1 MTTPF
6 ESLDEA
12 FNTTSEEVS
21 SEIVPVEEDTISINK
36 AAASQKKEDRADDYE
51 FARKNLKDMVDKMQA
66 TLEGAMQVAS
76 ESDHPRAY
84 EVVFQGAKHTAD
96 ILDKIHQLHKRE
108 KELDREDPVAQQ
120 GQTNNGTVNNVFM
133 TGSTADLLKMLKESQ
148 EEDK

>member
-21 SEIVPVEEDTISINK
+21 AEIVPTEESVEIEKK
-36 AAASQKKEDRADDYE
+36 AAASQKKEDRAEDYE
-51 FARKNLKDMVDKMQA
+51 FARENLKGMVEKMQA
-66 TLEGAMQVAS
+66 TLDGAMQVAS

-133 TGSTADLLKMLKESQ
+133 TGSTADLLKMLKETKDS
-148 EEDK
+148 DK

>member
-6 ESLDEA
+6 ESLDET
-12 FNTTSEEVS
+12 FNTTSEGVS
-21 SEIVPVEEDTISINK
+21 SEIVPVEEDAISSTK
-36 AAASQKKEDRADDYE
+36 SAASQKKEDRAEDYE
-51 FARKNLKDMVDKMQA
+51 FARENLKDMVDKMQA
-66 TLEGAMQVAS
+66 TLECAMQVAS

-108 KELDREDPVAQQ
+108 KELDKEDPVAQQ

-148 EEDK
+148 QEDK

>member
-21 SEIVPVEEDTISINK
+21 SEIVPTEDAVEIEK
-36 AAASQKKEDRADDYE
+36 RAAASQKKEDRAEDYE
-51 FARKNLKDMVDKMQA
+51 FARENLKDMVEKMQA
-66 TLEGAMQVAS
+66 TLDGAMQVAS

-108 KELDREDPVAQQ
+108 KDLDREDPVAQQ

-133 TGSTADLLKMLKESQ
+133 TGSTADLLKMLKETKDS
-148 EEDK
+148 DK

>member
-21 SEIVPVEEDTISINK
+21 SEIVPVEETTEIEKK
-36 AAASQKKEDRADDYE
+36 AAASQKKEDRAEDYE
-51 FARKNLKDMVDKMQA
+51 FARENLKDMVEKMQA
-66 TLEGAMQVAS
+66 TLDGAMQVAS

-133 TGSTADLLKMLKESQ
+133 TGSTADLLKMLKETKDS
-148 EEDK
+148 DK